1 MGRTDGQT
9 DGQTDG
15 VTALLDLLSPL
26 ATQVKIKKKITD
38 VFYMYISNKEINI
51 FNKHHTDSTITTLT
65 YQYSNFL
72 VSEIMLLHV
81 FEYVSYH
88 LKSNKMC

>member
-1 MGRTDGQT
+1 
-9 DGQTDG
+9 
-15 VTALLDLLSPL
+15 
-26 ATQVKIKKKITD
+26 
-38 VFYMYISNKEINI
+38 MYISNKEINI

-88 LKSNKMC
+88 LKSNKMCYLQGILISHGTVNDKIDTKNLKIVKVICSKHKLLKS